1 MISPLAMLQHGGPM
15 IYVIL
20 LACIAHLLAL
30 LAQVVLAK
38 KFDLVP
44 LLWAGVLCTL
54 LLGFLGSIMGIMQ
67 AFEAVV
73 HASPEMKQTMMASGF
88 SIAMYTTAAAV
99 LAAIPQTLLTGIVAS
114 IVRNARA
121 GGAGTPA

>member
-1 MISPLAMLQHGGPM
+1 M